1 MMKVFLSLACIFA
14 AVSAIPRPA
23 VDEVQVASN
32 YVPQQFRRDSIP
44 LEIFRDV
51 AVAENSDDSYVPE
64 AILVKFIDIKPLQ
77 PGLDDLKELIEDAS
91 RVLHINPEIVQ
102 VADIPRNE
110 DGFHYEPIQVANL
123 AIDSNDAEKV
133 MVVESPSEI
142 KSDGEIPQVD
152 SVQVVDNLPN
162 SDAFAESNADGE
174 VVKHPVNEEQ
184 NEAIQVASI
193 PILDVNVN
201 SPSDDEFRAVKF
213 VDNSEMDGSDNFV
226 AVPLAP
232 SELDSLRV
240 NFGDVHEE
248 GPVNEDN
255 DKFSYYPL
263 RLYPDP
269 LLR

>member
-1 MMKVFLSLACIFA
+1 MMKIFLCLACIFA

-51 AVAENSDDSYVPE
+51 AVAENSDESYVPE

-77 PGLDDLKELIEDAS
+77 PVMDDLKELIDDAS
-91 RVLHINPEIVQ
+91 RALQINPEIVQ
-102 VADIPRNE
+102 VADIPHNE
-110 DGFHYEPIQVANL
+110 GFHYEPIQVANL
-123 AIDSNDAEKV
+123 PINSNDAEKV
-133 MVVESPSEI
+133 MVVDSPAEI
-142 KSDGEIPQVD
+142 ESDGEIPQVD
-152 SVQVVDNLPN
+152 SVQVVDNLPK
-162 SDAFAESNADGE
+162 SDAVAESNADGE
-174 VVKHPVNEEQ
+174 VVKRPIDEEQ

-213 VDNSEMDGSDNFV
+213 VDNSEMDGSDTFV

-248 GPVNEDN
+248 EPVNEN
-255 DKFSYYPL
+255 NEKFSYYPL